1 MAHSGSHGESRSQ
14 APQPPSTEPSSLE
27 WVWSS
32 MHVER
37 ETAEVSIH
45 SLTNNHL
52 IGRKSGSGAVVGTAK
67 TAAKNSL
74 KKKKSLLL
82 QT

>member
-1 MAHSGSHGESRSQ
+1 
-14 APQPPSTEPSSLE
+14 
-27 WVWSS
+27 

-45 SLTNNHL
+45 SLTYNHL
-52 IGRKSGSGAVVGTAK
+52 IGRKSESGAVVGTAK

-74 KKKKSLLL
+74 KKKEKSLLS